1 MGPAVPEL
9 IKGTILDIIYL
20 FCKLSYRVRKGGCD
34 QKDQDIL
41 KNRIDMFSMRTIKGK
56 DSFLSQ
62 NLKVRKKP
70 YTMNSQKKKI
80 SFVGVGRMGANM
92 ARNLKDKGYNICCVH
107 DVNHD
112 TASTLAQEIGCS
124 HASSL
129 AEVTAQSDI
138 VLTVVTND
146 AAMESI
152 FFGAEDNL
160 FQNANG
166 TLFINCATLSPA
178 MHVKLETAATKNG
191 STTLEGCMASS
202 ITQAREGT
210 LYLMIGGQKEIFDQ
224 AKDLLDDLSINLRF
238 VGAAGRAAQV
248 KALVNMVMNI
258 NTAALAEGLGIGDA
272 LGLDLEM
279 LCEIFS
285 QTGANSRVLETD
297 AEDMLGRDHE
307 CYFSAEHAA
316 KDSGIAIE
324 VAEEAGIEVPLA
336 KATLAQYEKMVAA
349 GLGDLDKSGVAE
361 LTFKGRGFEN

>member
-1 MGPAVPEL
+1 
-9 IKGTILDIIYL
+9 
-20 FCKLSYRVRKGGCD
+20 
-34 QKDQDIL
+34 
-41 KNRIDMFSMRTIKGK
+41 
-56 DSFLSQ
+56 
-62 NLKVRKKP
+62 
-70 YTMNSQKKKI
+70 MNSKEKRI
-80 SFVGVGRMGANM
+80 GFVGVGRMGANM
-92 ARNLKDKGYNICCVH
+92 ARNLKDKGYSISCVN
-107 DVNHD
+107 DVNKD
-112 TASTLAQEIGCS
+112 AAN
-124 HASSL
+124 SL
-129 AEVTAQSDI
+129 AEELGCTHATTLRSYCSVRHRTP
-138 VLTVVTND
+138 VVTND

-152 FFGAEDNL
+152 FFGADDNL
-160 FQNANG
+160 FQNASD

-178 MHVKLETAATKNG
+178 MHVRLENAASENG

-210 LYLMIGGQKEIFDQ
+210 LYLMIGGKQEVFESV
-224 AKDLLDDLSINLRF
+224 KDLLDDLSINLRF
-238 VGAAGRAAQV
+238 VGEAGRAAQV

-316 KDSGIAIE
+316 KDSGIAIA
-324 VAEEAGIEVPLA
+324 VAEEAGIQVPLA

-349 GLGDLDKSGVAE
+349 GLGE
-361 LTFKGRGFEN
+361 LG